1 MLSVELLWRNKFSMT
16 ALNVILNL
24 FEDLKNEKDSEPSS
38 E

>member
-1 MLSVELLWRNKFSMT
+1 MT